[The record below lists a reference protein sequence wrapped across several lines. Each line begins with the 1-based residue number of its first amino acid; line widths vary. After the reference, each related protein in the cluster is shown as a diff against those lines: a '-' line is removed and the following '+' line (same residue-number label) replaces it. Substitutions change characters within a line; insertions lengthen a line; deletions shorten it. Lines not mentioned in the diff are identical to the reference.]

1 MTLAPS
7 LGCEERPG
15 SLPRKMPAG
24 ESLGGRIGRR
34 IQVGTIEAQRVD
46 AAMNM
51 YGKPYSTAGTIHSL
65 LKQSHEHISNLVV
78 EEWTQKHRDRGIIGR
93 EKRLA
98 RQILDDL

>member
-1 MTLAPS
+1 MTLAPC
-7 LGCEERPG
+7 LGFEERQG

-51 YGKPYSTAGTIHSL
+51 YGKPYRTAGTSHSL
-65 LKQSHEHISNLVV
+65 LKQSQGHISNLVV
-78 EEWTQKHRDRGIIGR
+78 EEWTQRHRDQGIIGR

-98 RQILDDL
+98 RKILDDL

>member
-7 LGCEERPG
+7 LGFEERPG
-15 SLPRKMPAG
+15 SLHRKMPAG

-78 EEWTQKHRDRGIIGR
+78 EEWTQRHRDRGIIGR

-98 RQILDDL
+98 RQILGDL